1 MSQGLGGKTR
11 RQRKGRARPG
21 VPTVVQLDLPSD
33 VRLYVS
39 PKGFWRLCAA
49 NRELR
54 LERTARGVVEAMPPA
69 GSGTGAS
76 NCELTIQVGNWSK
89 ADGTGTAFDS
99 SAGFTL
105 PNGAVRSPDASWIVN
120 ERWKALTPAQRK
132 VFAPICPDF
141 VVELRSPSD
150 ALGHLQEK
158 MQEYL
163 EQGTRLGWL
172 LDPLTGMV
180 EIYRPSRPVERL
192 ERPSTL
198 SGEDVLPGFVLD
210 LKGILYD

>member
-11 RQRKGRARPG
+11 TRRKARPAARAA
-21 VPTVVQLDLPSD
+21 VQLDLPSD

-54 LERTARGVVEAMPPA
+54 LERTARGAIEAMPPA
-69 GSGTGAS
+69 GSGTGAQ
-76 NCELTIQVGNWSK
+76 NNRLGAQLGTWAWN
-89 ADGTGTAFDS
+89 DGTGTAFDS

-105 PNGAVRSPDASWIVN
+105 SNGAVRSPDASWIVN
-120 ERWKALTPAQRK
+120 ERWKTLTPEQQR

-150 ALGHLQEK
+150 TLSKLQEK

-163 EQGTRLGWL
+163 EQRARLGWL
-172 LDPLTGMV
+172 LDPLTGNV
-180 EIYRPSRPVERL
+180 AIYRPSRPVERL
-192 ERPSTL
+192 ERPATL

-210 LKGILYD
+210 LKSILFD